1 MIKIVTDSTA
11 DLPAAVARQHNIEV
25 TPLYLHFG
33 EQVFKDGQ
41 DLDID
46 RFFDMLTSSPKLPT
60 TSQPS
65 PGDFVDIYKRLTAD
79 GSTVISIHLSSKLSG
94 TYASA
99 CAARDMLPE
108 ANIHIVDTWFIS
120 LNLGWMALEAARMA
134 SAGASADAIVERLAV
149 MKERSRLYLTVDTLE
164 YLHKGGRIGGAQALV
179 GTLLQMK
186 PILILQD
193 GRVEAFERIRTRAKA
208 IARLKGIVLDSV
220 AGAQQV
226 RLGVL
231 HTRIP
236 DQAKALHD
244 ELVAQLDNLVETAI
258 SEVGPVIATHVG
270 PGALGVVFVA
280 D

>member
-11 DLPAAVARQHNIEV
+11 DLPAAVARQHNIEIV
-25 TPLYLHFG
+25 PLYLHFG
-33 EQVFKDGQ
+33 DQVFKDGQ

-46 RFFDMLTSSPKLPT
+46 RFFDLLTHSPKLPT

-65 PGDFVDIYKRLTAD
+65 PGDFVDLYKRLTAD

-99 CAARDMLPE
+99 CTARDMLPD
-108 ANIHIVDTWFIS
+108 ANIHVVDTWFIS
-120 LNLGWMALEAARMA
+120 LNLGWMALEAARLA
-134 SAGASADAIVERLAV
+134 SAGASADAIVERLAI

-179 GTLLQMK
+179 GAILQMK
-186 PILILQD
+186 PILVLQD
-193 GRVEAFERIRTRAKA
+193 GRVEAFERIRTRVKA
-208 IARLKGIVLDSV
+208 IARLKQIALDSV

-231 HTRIP
+231 HTRVP
-236 DQAKALHD
+236 DQAQALHD

-258 SEVGPVIATHVG
+258 GEVGPVIATHVG

-280 D
+280 E

>member
-11 DLPAAVARQHNIEV
+11 DLPAAVARQHNIEIV
-25 TPLYLHFG
+25 PLYLHFG
-33 EQVFKDGQ
+33 DQVFKDGQ

-46 RFFDMLTSSPKLPT
+46 RFFDLLTHSPKLPT

-65 PGDFVDIYKRLTAD
+65 PGDFVDLYKRLTAD

-99 CAARDMLPE
+99 CTARDMLPD

-120 LNLGWMALEAARMA
+120 LNLGWMALEAARLA

-179 GTLLQMK
+179 GAILQMK
-186 PILILQD
+186 PILVLQD
-193 GRVEAFERIRTRAKA
+193 GRVEAFERIRTRVKA
-208 IARLKGIVLDSV
+208 IARLKQIALDSV

-231 HTRIP
+231 HTRVP
-236 DQAKALHD
+236 DQAQALHD

-270 PGALGVVFVA
+270 PGALGVVFMA
-280 D
+280 E